1 MTVQMRRRCKKC
13 RYDRCLRAG
22 MIPEAVLD
30 ASQKKIRFRKLIQK
44 KRLLSEQHR
53 VARSVTVGNDEDEY
67 DDDDDDEEME
77 IDDPEASTSHTQ
89 VEVVD
94 TYHAVEEDDPN
105 VLIVPN
111 LDPGI
116 VVESFP
122 ISHRHK
128 DVEEEDLIQDLS
140 VRRRPDQ
147 EDLFQA
153 FSFRRHEVEEARC
166 QDVLFHGHVDKV
178 DRCHGLKFRHHD
190 DDDEVHCQGLPVHHP
205 LNEERSQVD
214 LPQHLKS
221 KIDSISRK
229 LQIASSQTRLSA
241 FDDPLT
247 SKLNA
252 VRNGDETVDISKQ
265 DIFHLVAKLSE
276 EFRHFALLQQ

>member
-1 MTVQMRRRCKKC
+1 
-13 RYDRCLRAG
+13 

-53 VARSVTVGNDEDEY
+53 VARSVTVGNDEDEE
-67 DDDDDDEEME
+67 DDDDEEME
-77 IDDPEASTSHTQ
+77 IDDPEASTSHNQ

-94 TYHAVEEDDPN
+94 TYHAVDEDEPN

-122 ISHRHK
+122 ISHCHK

-153 FSFRRHEVEEARC
+153 FSFRSHEVEEARC
-166 QDVLFHGHVDKV
+166 QDVLFHGHVDKD
-178 DRCHGLKFRHHD
+178 DRCHGLKFCHHDDD
-190 DDDEVHCQGLPVHHP
+190 DDDEVHCQDLLVHHP
-205 LNEERSQVD
+205 RKEERSQEA

-241 FDDPLT
+241 FDDPLM